1 MTPDDRKTPVPAP
14 RDTQLPYDREQDAR
28 LAALDA
34 ELSALNRR
42 TQDME
47 ARLSLASEGVRDS
60 GYRARVGLLLGAVAT
75 VLALAAL
82 VLALRRPT
90 APSPAP
96 AAFACPACPVCPAAP
111 SCPPVRCP
119 DAPDCTCTTEPRR
132 R

>member
-1 MTPDDRKTPVPAP
+1 MTSDDRKTPVPDA
-14 RDTQLPYDREQDAR
+14 RDTRLPYDVSQ
-28 LAALDA
+28 DA
-34 ELSALNRR
+34 ELSALNKR

-47 ARLSLASEGVRDS
+47 ARLSLASERVRDS

-96 AAFACPACPVCPAAP
+96 AAFACPSCPVCPAAP
-111 SCPPVRCP
+111 ACPAPPSCPACP
-119 DAPDCTCTTEPRR
+119 SCPERR